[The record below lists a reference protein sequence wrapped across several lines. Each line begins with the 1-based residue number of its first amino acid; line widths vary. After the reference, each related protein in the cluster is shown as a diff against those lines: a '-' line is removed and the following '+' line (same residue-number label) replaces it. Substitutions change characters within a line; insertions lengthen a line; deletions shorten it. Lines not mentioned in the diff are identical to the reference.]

1 MRRLLGT
8 STQKHYQECV
18 IVAKLQDFNPI
29 KYDQGEQIEKAL
41 GDAIAQRSD
50 VSGGICFS
58 LCCQWME
65 LHRKYHKMGGGEKD
79 RIAAMA
85 LRIKALMSD
94 SVYFYRAMNS
104 QAGDYAQTYAD
115 KLEQKN
121 ETGRKYGLVFSS
133 EQTNQKLAMLAAS
146 VNGTHSY
153 TQTSFG
159 LGQIGRHAICAYKS
173 GGKFLGFG
181 SHLYVFDPNYGE
193 YRVSQSK
200 IEEFY
205 RTLFSSYAKGRK
217 GYINEIVT
225 YQVEVKS

>member
-1 MRRLLGT
+1 VT
-8 STQKHYQECV
+8 VPE
-18 IVAKLQDFNPI
+18 LQDFNPTQ
-29 KYDQGEQIEKAL
+29 YSQGEQIKKAL
-41 GDAIAQRSD
+41 GDAIGQRSD

-85 LRIKALMSD
+85 IRIRDLMSD
-94 SVYFYRAMNS
+94 SVYFFRAMNS
-104 QAGDYAQTYAD
+104 QAGDYAQAYAN

-133 EQTNQKLAMLAAS
+133 EQQKQSLAMLAAS

-159 LGQIGRHAICAYKS
+159 LGTRGRHAICAYKS

-205 RTLFSSYAKGRK
+205 RALFSSYAKGRK
-217 GYINEIVT
+217 GYIHGIVT